1 MGLTIPFFFFT
12 KNRPNGVRF
21 TAPIAFD
28 KRLKPM
34 PEDIVGFKHRGFLR
48 YTNKP
53 KFPTLYRLR
62 DDLKWAKDSQ
72 LQRESSR
79 KPKGYWDK
87 VENKRAALLEFAKEA
102 GFDPFKAE
110 NWRSVTRAQ
119 IVSSK
124 VTFSQSS
131 VSLPANMHL
140 LGTLHCEGEEMEGN
154 PCDCVT

>member
-1 MGLTIPFFFFT
+1 
-12 KNRPNGVRF
+12 
-21 TAPIAFD
+21 
-28 KRLKPM
+28 M

-62 DDLKWAKDSQ
+62 EDLKWAKGSHLQ
-72 LQRESSR
+72 QREPSR
-79 KPKGYWDK
+79 KPKRYWDK

-119 IVSSK
+119 IVSAK
-124 VTFSQSS
+124 VTLSESS
-131 VSLPANMHL
+131 VPSLL
-140 LGTLHCEGEEMEGN
+140 ICIY
-154 PCDCVT
+154 